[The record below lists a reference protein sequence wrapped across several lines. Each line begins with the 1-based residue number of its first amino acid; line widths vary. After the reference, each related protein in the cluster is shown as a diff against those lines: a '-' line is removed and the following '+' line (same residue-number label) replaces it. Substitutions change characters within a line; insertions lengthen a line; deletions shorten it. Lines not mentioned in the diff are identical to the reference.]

1 MNFFKYLYC
10 KYFCETQSEV
20 ILKDYVK
27 TKFKTNRLNLNELFF
42 LYLSITTLCTKLVSI
57 TTPTDNQKHK
67 NGSFDSRLVSFFF

>member
-10 KYFCETQSEV
+10 KYFCEIPSEV

-27 TKFKTNRLNLNELFF
+27 TKFKTYRLNLNELFF
-42 LYLSITTLCTKLVSI
+42 LYLSI

-67 NGSFDSRLVSFFF
+67 NGSFDSRLVSFFFNHLL